1 MFDDLKKSL
10 LRIKEPLLM
19 GEAVWVGAMRID
31 TLFGREPFNEDSWL
45 FSFLDTKEKQRAQKY
60 RFLEDKLCFITG
72 RFLSKTALASLV
84 GLPPGCISF
93 GYDSHGKPFV
103 ESPGQAKEFYFS
115 ISHSAGLVAV
125 AVGYGRPVGI
135 DVERYTRPVDIG
147 AVSKRFLSSEE
158 SLAIKEA
165 GDKKQEAFMRTWTL
179 KEAYAKALGMGLGV
193 PFKSFGLIVD
203 SRSRIVW
210 APRPPDSDSWRF
222 FQGTICENFC
232 LGVCVQGHKSARL
245 LMASIGDDG
254 MKNIA
259 LPMSLALDGNSIA
272 DSGFPAG
279 K

>member
-1 MFDDLKKSL
+1 M
-10 LRIKEPLLM
+10 
-19 GEAVWVGAMRID
+19 
-31 TLFGREPFNEDSWL
+31 
-45 FSFLDTKEKQRAQKY
+45 Q
-60 RFLEDKLCFITG
+60 
-72 RFLSKTALASLV
+72 
-84 GLPPGCISF
+84 
-93 GYDSHGKPFV
+93 
-103 ESPGQAKEFYFS
+103 
-115 ISHSAGLVAV
+115 
-125 AVGYGRPVGI
+125 PVGI